1 MADNAEAPE
10 TTEENE
16 SDYTQMLS
24 KSAESTSKNKP
35 AQKAWEPLKEKA
47 KFIEALALG
56 HTARQ
61 TCLDKPSFVGRKFVG
76 IFILFLFYS
85 FVLFYQMSVD
95 TSVPSIVNWIMN
107 LLVLDRNPYLFGAA
121 LTIDFLLLSF
131 LFSNEHILN
140 FVFASKTA
148 LKQTILIV
156 VSFAGCYGLAF
167 LAQQTNFDL
176 YSVMLVFAML
186 WLILQS
192 LQIYMFSRETAT
204 KVESRWISHYLPI
217 RYLIAIIVPYI
228 ILGVLLFVVWVYRF
242 YMVELSLDVFGG
254 ITPSDALDV
263 YTLQMQVVM
272 PMLYVGLI
280 LIFTFMIVQAIL
292 TRRISETRRAGA
304 FDNFTYSLIVITLF
318 IYAIYNI
325 TLYLFLNQST
335 IDAVKSIVGYTSAG
349 NSFFIVEF
357 IFSMIFLIWMIL
369 SIHNQVQGG
378 FLFFTK
384 DGLFM
389 FMIGTVLAQT
399 TARLGIANNL
409 ITSAVSS
416 IDQYLIYDH
425 VMIPIFIIIF
435 LGITIIVYYFRPQE
449 TSMFMHISR
458 LRWIKKIGAWKPVSN
473 F

>member
-1 MADNAEAPE
+1 MDFALFTD
-10 TTEENE
+10 
-16 SDYTQMLS
+16 SIFDCDY
-24 KSAESTSKNKP
+24 
-35 AQKAWEPLKEKA
+35 
-47 KFIEALALG
+47 
-56 HTARQ
+56 R
-61 TCLDKPSFVGRKFVG
+61 
-76 IFILFLFYS
+76 
-85 FVLFYQMSVD
+85 
-95 TSVPSIVNWIMN
+95 SIYY
-107 LLVLDRNPYLFGAA
+107 P
-121 LTIDFLLLSF
+121 
-131 LFSNEHILN
+131 
-140 FVFASKTA
+140 
-148 LKQTILIV
+148 
-156 VSFAGCYGLAF
+156 
-167 LAQQTNFDL
+167 
-176 YSVMLVFAML
+176 
-186 WLILQS
+186 
-192 LQIYMFSRETAT
+192 
-204 KVESRWISHYLPI
+204 
-217 RYLIAIIVPYI
+217 
-228 ILGVLLFVVWVYRF
+228 GVLLFVVWVYRF

-458 LRWIKKIGAWKPVSN
+458 ATVDKEDRSMETCLKFLKREFIRRGEKFCINDVIPQLCQLTALPNSVVWFFGKTVK
-473 F
+473 

>member
-1 MADNAEAPE
+1 
-10 TTEENE
+10 
-16 SDYTQMLS
+16 
-24 KSAESTSKNKP
+24 
-35 AQKAWEPLKEKA
+35 
-47 KFIEALALG
+47 
-56 HTARQ
+56 
-61 TCLDKPSFVGRKFVG
+61 
-76 IFILFLFYS
+76 
-85 FVLFYQMSVD
+85 
-95 TSVPSIVNWIMN
+95 
-107 LLVLDRNPYLFGAA
+107 
-121 LTIDFLLLSF
+121 
-131 LFSNEHILN
+131 
-140 FVFASKTA
+140 
-148 LKQTILIV
+148 
-156 VSFAGCYGLAF
+156 
-167 LAQQTNFDL
+167 
-176 YSVMLVFAML
+176 MLVFAIL

-204 KVESRWISHYLPI
+204 KVESRWISHYSPI

-228 ILGVLLFVVWVYRF
+228 ILGVSLICRVGISVLHGRILLGCVRRY
-242 YMVELSLDVFGG
+242 Y
-254 ITPSDALDV
+254 PSDALDV

-384 DGLFM
+384 IGLFM

-409 ITSAVSS
+409 ITSAVS
-416 IDQYLIYDH
+416 
-425 VMIPIFIIIF
+425 
-435 LGITIIVYYFRPQE
+435 GI
-449 TSMFMHISR
+449 
-458 LRWIKKIGAWKPVSN
+458 
-473 F
+473 